1 MFSWIAHQVNNLS
14 ASRKEG
20 PFEELNQTMR
30 KVLQFEPVLTSALE
44 LEYKFHLEQI
54 TRATFEYEERV
65 IVMDFLHYSFAPSNP
80 NNEWRT
86 IFNGLRILNAL
97 IDSGSSKVFHEVS
110 EGKHFD
116 VLQKTLFLSSYCNTD
131 ERISKLIRTSAM
143 QVRDRLQI
151 KFSQVDEEPQGDR
164 RDETKS
170 ISSKEGVAIPVA
182 VHLEHIASFKHTEDS
197 SDDDEPRKMA
207 EICFPDLL

>member
-1 MFSWIAHQVNNLS
+1 MNHFSARRN
-14 ASRKEG
+14 EG
-20 PFEELNQTMR
+20 PFEDLQQTMR
-30 KVLQFEPVLTSALE
+30 EVLQFDPVLTSTLE
-44 LEYKFHLEQI
+44 LEYKFHLEKI
-54 TRATFEYEERV
+54 SRATFEYEERV

-80 NNEWRT
+80 NDEWRT

-110 EGKHFD
+110 EGRHFD

-151 KFSQVDEEPQGDR
+151 KFSEVEDEEPPGDR
-164 RDETKS
+164 RGETKS
-170 ISSKEGVAIPVA
+170 ISSKEGVAIQVVA
-182 VHLEHIASFKHTEDS
+182 HLQHIASFKHTEDS
-197 SDDDEPRKMA
+197 SDDDEPKKA
-207 EICFPDLL
+207 EIFVQDLL